1 MFLPEGKKF
10 NVMKLITTIW
20 IGIVFLPSKQAV
32 KKKKKEPRMAEMTG
46 HLLAP
51 GRGGG
56 ASGSPDPEC
65 R

>member
-1 MFLPEGKKF
+1 MSFF
-10 NVMKLITTIW
+10 QA
-20 IGIVFLPSKQAV
+20 SKQL
-32 KKKKKEPRMAEMTG
+32 KKKKEPRMAEMTG